1 MCFAE
6 TPYAA
11 FMVKSSA
18 QRQSAFDSRQTEQ
31 GCRRLNTFI
40 SGTAHKAIARIA
52 DREGVT
58 HREAIERLAL
68 AADARQIM
76 QEEI

>member
-1 MCFAE
+1 ML
-6 TPYAA
+6 
-11 FMVKSSA
+11 KSNA
-18 QRQSAFDSRQTEQ
+18 QRQAAFQTRQTES
-31 GCRRLNTFI
+31 GCRRINTFI

-68 AADARQIM
+68 AAEARNIM
-76 QEEI
+76 GEDL